1 MDCKQLEA
9 QIQDLET
16 QKKDLQEQLHEG
28 GPKGGI
34 GSAILNI
41 NRTLE
46 KLKKQF
52 KAACVKAK

>member
-1 MDCKQLEA
+1 MDCKELEA
-9 QIQDLET
+9 QIIDLEG

-34 GSAILNI
+34 GSAIFAI
-41 NRTLE
+41 NQTLK

-52 KAACVKAK
+52 KGCVKAK

>member
-1 MDCKQLEA
+1 MDCKELEA
-9 QIQDLET
+9 QIIELES

-41 NRTLE
+41 NRILK
-46 KLKKQF
+46 KLKEQLK
-52 KAACVKAK
+52 ACVKAK